1 MAAGAPELRFRI
13 VIRGT
18 VDAVWKEI
26 TRTDAPIAAFDARMD
41 AASLAPGT
49 KLAMRTRDGR
59 RTSIVGEIL
68 ECVPHRRFAHTF
80 RYTLFDDAPAKAAY
94 DLEPVEGGVL
104 FTLTI
109 EGLEPGTRTARAVPH
124 QGALIA
130 TTLKAVIETGRPGV
144 GARALSAVS
153 RLLQLFLP
161 ARCRSENWPVQ

>member
-1 MAAGAPELRFRI
+1 MPELRFRI

-59 RTSIVGEIL
+59 HTIIVGEIL
-68 ECVPHRRFAHTF
+68 DCVPHRRFAHTF
-80 RYTLFDDAPAKAAY
+80 RYTFFDDPPGKAAY
-94 DLEPVEGGVL
+94 DLEPVEGGVQ

-109 EGLEPGTRTARAVPH
+109 EGVEPGTKTARAVPRL
-124 QGALIA
+124 GSLIA
-130 TTLKAVIETGRPGV
+130 TTLKAVIETGRPGLL
-144 GARALSAVS
+144 ARALSAAS
-153 RLLQLFLP
+153 RLSQAFLP
-161 ARCRSENWPVQ
+161 ARCRSENWPVR